1 MKKSLLAYSIQSIA
15 KQILGKV
22 EPVKSPIIL
31 FNPSAKQFQVIPT
44 SLDNACKADTDISS
58 DNQTVEVL
66 KVQKMEKVRIWLLI
80 VNLQPP
86 SIVITGEAG
95 MSHIIVLF

>member
-1 MKKSLLAYSIQSIA
+1 MEGVRSEDGYRLETVS
-15 KQILGKV
+15 KV
-22 EPVKSPIIL
+22 KI
-31 FNPSAKQFQVIPT
+31 IPT